1 MEDGGVKYA
10 FVRIIRELQHKW
22 YCKAEKAP
30 SRLIGSPTKPHVQA
44 GSVSV

>member
-22 YCKAEKAP
+22 YCKAERP
-30 SRLIGSPTKPHVQA
+30 PVG
-44 GSVSV
+44 